1 MISNVGDSRAVMG
14 TRDKDDHLTA
24 IQLTVD
30 LKPNLPGI
38 LAPSFYVRLS
48 QALANVIHYD
58 SYEAYRQTVLVP

>member
-14 TRDKDDHLTA
+14 TRDENDLLTA

-38 LAPSFYVRLS
+38 FTPSFYVSFLRS
-48 QALANVIHYD
+48 CKFDTI
-58 SYEAYRQTVLVP
+58 